1 MSVLL
6 IERGNTAWKIAKATR
21 NGSVEFLARG
31 AGDNE
36 LEQFILEQKPR
47 QIAAATVAPDESLG
61 VILKLCEA
69 QGIDYRQVKTS
80 PDFGVTHCYKD
91 YNRLG
96 VDRWLTLVA
105 LASEVKE
112 TTLIIDAGTA
122 VTADLIDSNGQHLG
136 GWIAPGFKLMQESLV
151 TKSNRLTVN
160 DKIPDTVFAANT
172 ESAIWS
178 GTAAALKGFCEQA
191 LHQASIVCG
200 HKCSVVLTGGDAE
213 LLLQEPSFADAEF
226 RPHLVLEGLN
236 RWLQLRKDE
245 I

>member
-6 IERGNTAWKIAKATR
+6 IERGNTVWKIARATG
-21 NGSVEFLARG
+21 NESVEFLARG
-31 AGDNE
+31 VGDKE
-36 LEQFILEQKPR
+36 LEQVILAHKAR
-47 QIAAATVAPDESLG
+47 QITTATVAPDESLDL
-61 VILKLCEA
+61 VLQVSEA
-69 QGIDYRQVKTS
+69 QGIDYFQVKTS
-80 PDFGVTHCYKD
+80 TGFGVRHCYKD
-91 YNRLG
+91 YHRLG

-105 LASEVKE
+105 LASEVKD

-122 VTADLIDSNGQHLG
+122 VTADLIDANGQHLG

-160 DKIPDTVFAANT
+160 EEIPDTVFAANT
-172 ESAIWS
+172 ESSIWS

-191 LHQASIVCG
+191 LQQATAVCG
-200 HKCSVVLTGGDAE
+200 HKCSVVLTGGDAD
-213 LLLQEPSFADAEF
+213 LLLQEPAFADAEL

-236 RWLQLRKDE
+236 RWLQLRTTG